1 METQV
6 QASGGFLGSQA
17 AASSQVPFPGS
28 PVCSTCPGPTPA
40 DPRAP
45 SIQAQRPPRSPLP
58 GSPPPGEDR
67 RLPAEG
73 PPSAQAPRPL
83 TRYLPSGENLQSRLE
98 SLNASEKFMAAA
110 GPHDRETQP
119 AATAP
124 PRPEVTEDERR
135 SQSGLRADACIVG
148 LVVRHPA
155 PRAPPRLKGDAAFCP
170 TRDFRR
176 CSGVGKSPSARV
188 VR

>member
-6 QASGGFLGSQA
+6 QAAGGFLGSQA

-45 SIQAQRPPRSPLP
+45 SIRAQRPPRSPLP
-58 GSPPPGEDR
+58 GSPPPGKDR
-67 RLPAEG
+67 HLPAEG

-98 SLNASEKFMAAA
+98 SLNTSEKFMAAA
-110 GPHDRETQP
+110 VPYTRETQPARP

-124 PRPEVTEDERR
+124 PRPEVTEGGRR
-135 SQSGLRADACIVG
+135 SQSGLRADA
-148 LVVRHPA
+148 RHCGACSSPPSA
-155 PRAPPRLKGDAAFCP
+155 PRAAAP
-170 TRDFRR
+170 
-176 CSGVGKSPSARV
+176 
-188 VR
+188 

>member
-1 METQV
+1 MNT
-6 QASGGFLGSQA
+6 
-17 AASSQVPFPGS
+17 
-28 PVCSTCPGPTPA
+28 
-40 DPRAP
+40 
-45 SIQAQRPPRSPLP
+45 
-58 GSPPPGEDR
+58 
-67 RLPAEG
+67 
-73 PPSAQAPRPL
+73 
-83 TRYLPSGENLQSRLE
+83 
-98 SLNASEKFMAAA
+98 SEKFMAAA
-110 GPHDRETQP
+110 GPHDRETQPAQP

-155 PRAPPRLKGDAAFCP
+155 PRAPPRLKGDAAFRP

-176 CSGVGKSPSARV
+176 GSGVGRSPSARV